1 MWRRGPGRRDHLP
14 RPPVATF
21 ELTTERT
28 RLREF
33 VPEDLDALAPIFAD
47 EVMMEWYPG
56 PFSRAESAFWIERN
70 QRRYRED
77 GFGLWALDLRDSG
90 ELLGDCG
97 IVRQRVDDTDEIE
110 IGWHVK
116 RESWGR
122 GYAPEAALAVA
133 HYAFEDLRL
142 PHLIS
147 LIRPE
152 NVNSAR
158 VAEKLG
164 MHIWKHTMH
173 ADLLHHV
180 YRLDANSSGSTG

>member
-1 MWRRGPGRRDHLP
+1 MWGRGPGRRHHLP
-14 RPPVATF
+14 RPPVTTF

-47 EVMMEWYPG
+47 EVMMEWYPH

-77 GFGLWALDLRDSG
+77 GFGLWALELRGSG
-90 ELLGDCG
+90 DLLGDCG
-97 IVRQRVDDTDEIE
+97 LVKQRVDDIDEIE

-133 HYAFEDLRL
+133 NHAFAELSV

-164 MHIWKHTMH
+164 MHVWKETTH
-173 ADLLHHV
+173 ADLRHFV
-180 YRLDANSSGSTG
+180 FRLDRDAEGE